1 MDENNVKLRNCFV
14 EETSKG
20 KILVTWCRS
29 TVPFAV
35 FAVKVI
41 LNHSVISNKLPQGFI
56 YRQLHLTLAI
66 PYLTIP

>member
-20 KILVTWCRS
+20 KVWSRGAGLLSR
-29 TVPFAV
+29 
-35 FAVKVI
+35 
-41 LNHSVISNKLPQGFI
+41 LPQGFR
-56 YRQLHLTLAI
+56 YKQLHLTLAI